1 METSSPP
8 PPPPVWVVLRT
19 FLLAAVTI
27 LAASIVA
34 GMVLHS
40 LEPDRPPMETL
51 QGLRGLIAGALASA
65 SALILTL
72 GISARRLTLARLRLV
87 PGRERGRDLLA
98 AVIGVLALGQALDSA
113 TTLIGLSDHGSM
125 AVIRKALQG
134 ASGPELFF
142 AVIAIGIVAGAAEE
156 VFFRGYMQSM
166 LRERWRPTLA
176 ILVTSLCFGALHLD
190 LLHVPLA
197 IALGVYLGF
206 VTERAGSALP
216 AVVCHIVNNAVYT
229 LLTAS
234 VGSWD
239 GRGLHVVLGITGVL
253 VFAGCLAFL
262 RRSLPPLERF

>member
-1 METSSPP
+1 METSPP
-8 PPPPVWVVLRT
+8 PTPPVWVVLRT

-40 LEPDRPPMETL
+40 LEPDRPPIETL

-72 GISARRLTLARLRLV
+72 GISARRMTLARLRLV
-87 PGRERGRDLLA
+87 PGRERGRDLVA
-98 AVIGVLALGQALDSA
+98 AAIGVLALGQALDSA

-125 AVIRKALQG
+125 AVIRRALQG

-166 LRERWRPTLA
+166 LRERWRPALA
-176 ILVTSLCFGALHLD
+176 IVVTSVCFGALHLD
-190 LLHVPLA
+190 LLHAPLA

-229 LLTAS
+229 LLTAM
-234 VGSWD
+234 VGSWE
-239 GRGLHVVLGITGVL
+239 GRDLHVWLGIAGFL
-253 VFAGCLAFL
+253 AFAGCVVFL
-262 RRSLPPLERF
+262 RRSLPESGHS